1 MLTNRPRSLSPANR
15 IMSHLSSV
23 LELYF
28 SDEDDKVAL
37 ENLKEDLSP
46 EAARDVKTEWRR
58 VLERHNKKEC
68 LKLVTRHALRRPGDG
83 EAAWEWLQD
92 RYRDLESY
100 FDLLPEK

>member
-1 MLTNRPRSLSPANR
+1 
-15 IMSHLSSV
+15 MSHLSSV

-28 SDEDDKVAL
+28 SDDDDKVAL
-37 ENLKEDLSP
+37 ANLKEDLSL
-46 EAARDVKTEWRR
+46 ESAREVKTEWRR
-58 VLERHNKKEC
+58 VLQRHNTKEC
-68 LKLVTRHALRRPGDG
+68 LKLVTRHALRRAGDG